1 MTKRVF
7 LSITVILCCLLII
20 PKSSSGNGEQTFSV
34 NGKVLEL
41 DESNF
46 DLAIST
52 FDFVLVDFYAP
63 WCGHCK
69 RLSPQVLLSLS
80 LSTHF
85 PFEILMQSL
94 KNEFH
99 GGVCV

>member
-20 PKSSSGNGEQTFSV
+20 PISSSSSSSGNGEQTFSV

-41 DESNF
+41 DESSF
-46 DLAIST
+46 DSAIST
-52 FDFVLVDFYAP
+52 FDFILVDFYAP

-69 RLSPQVLLSLS
+69 RLSPQVLLFLS
-80 LSTHF
+80 LS
-85 PFEILMQSL
+85 FEILMQSL

-99 GGVCV
+99 GGVRV